1 MNLNTNPPSGTRDFL
16 ASDLRKRRQV
26 VKIIQEVYESFG
38 FEPMETPAFENLST
52 LLGKY
57 GEEGDQLLFRIMRRG
72 EKLQEALVSLDLA
85 RQAAGAADV
94 EQREATNSDEYKML
108 RLNFIEKE
116 LNDFALRY
124 DLTVPLARVVAR
136 YSGQL
141 PKFYKRYQIQPV
153 WRADRPAK
161 GRFREFMQCDLD
173 VCGSSSLTV
182 ETEVLA
188 AACTVLEKLQFKDFS
203 VLINHR
209 EVLRGLIDAAGIA
222 AELEGTA
229 LVAVDKWDKIGKAG
243 VAEELVKRGI
253 STSSAKK
260 LLELL
265 EEANAVNENTAK
277 LGLLRKNLTRPS
289 ALQGLED
296 LQKILQLSEA
306 TGNAARLAV
315 APNLARGLSY
325 YTGAIFEIVATGIS
339 GSLGGGGRYDNL
351 VGMFAG
357 RAIPACGFSLGL
369 ERILLLLE
377 DRGWFADANA
387 AIDILFMN
395 FPENLAEILAL
406 ANRARRAGLICD
418 VYPEAANLKAQFNYA
433 AARQVSYVAFFGQRE
448 KEDGQV
454 RLKRQADGIETTLS
468 LSNIEVELQA
478 LRTST

>member
-1 MNLNTNPPSGTRDFL
+1 MNPNTNPPSGTRDFL
-16 ASDLRKRRQV
+16 ASDLRKRRLV
-26 VKIIQEVYESFG
+26 IKIIQEVYESFG
-38 FEPMETPAFENLST
+38 FEPLETPAFENLST

-85 RQAAGAADV
+85 RQAAREGDP
-94 EQREATNSDEYKML
+94 EQREAKNFDEYNQL
-108 RLNFIEKE
+108 RLKFIEKE

-124 DLTVPLARVVAR
+124 DLTVPLARVMAR
-136 YSGQL
+136 YGSQL
-141 PKFYKRYQIQPV
+141 PRFYKRYQIQPV

-222 AELEGTA
+222 AESEGTA
-229 LVAVDKWDKIGKAG
+229 LVAVDKWDKVGKAG
-243 VAEELVKRGI
+243 VAEELVRRGI
-253 STSSAKK
+253 SSSSAGK

-265 EEANAVNENTAK
+265 EEANAVSDNAARLSYFRRSLNRA
-277 LGLLRKNLTRPS
+277 S
-289 ALQGLED
+289 ALKGLDD
-296 LQKILQLSEA
+296 LQTILQLSEA
-306 TGNAARLAV
+306 TGNAARISL

-325 YTGAIFEIVATGIS
+325 YTGAIFEIIVPGVS

-351 VGMFAG
+351 VGMFAA
-357 RAIPACGFSLGL
+357 RDIPACGFSLGL

-377 DRGWFADANA
+377 ERGWFTETNV

-395 FPENLAEILAL
+395 FPENLAEILSL
-406 ANRARRAGLICD
+406 ATRARRAGLICD

-433 AARQVSYVAFFGQRE
+433 AARKVRYVAFFGQRE
-448 KEDGQV
+448 KENGQV
-454 RLKRQADGIETTLS
+454 LLKCQSDGTELN
-468 LSNIEVELQA
+468 LLVANFVEELKQKGI
-478 LRTST
+478 